1 MYQDAIN
8 LYGCNMI
15 EYLPYKEKR
24 DNYMSNDFI
33 LKIRDDHWKGVQ
45 IRGRPALSGGA
56 TWQV

>member
-8 LYGCNMI
+8 LYGCNMT
-15 EYLPYKEKR
+15 EYLPYKEKW

-56 TWQV
+56 T